1 MTGVSRGTAE
11 RRQRSEAGRKVGS
24 RSALVVPM
32 KRGNRPEGPRGGKG
46 GAGDTELLEGKTT
59 EPPTSDTVS
68 TRLQRIAGAPRAARP
83 LGRAHGD
90 GRGLGPGSG
99 HQEFFRHDFA
109 LPASRD

>member
-68 TRLQRIAGAPRAARP
+68 TRLQRIAGLASEDPERAK
-83 LGRAHGD
+83 GRCRSMKAANS
-90 GRGLGPGSG
+90 GS
-99 HQEFFRHDFA
+99 
-109 LPASRD
+109 

>member
-11 RRQRSEAGRKVGS
+11 RRQRGEAGRKVGS

-59 EPPTSDTVS
+59 EPLTSDTVS
-68 TRLQRIAGAPRAARP
+68 TRLQRIAGLASEDPERAKGLCRSMKAANSGSNQPSRT
-83 LGRAHGD
+83 RA
-90 GRGLGPGSG
+90 
-99 HQEFFRHDFA
+99 
-109 LPASRD
+109 